1 MSVSL
6 EKGQKVD
13 LTKGN
18 NGLSKIIVGLGWDEA
33 APKGAKGLFSSLLG
47 KSTADIDCDA
57 SVLMLDENDK
67 LQGVSNLIYFGNLK
81 SKDGSVVHTGDN
93 LTGEGDGDDE
103 VILVDLSKVPKD
115 FKKLLFIVNIYDS
128 AKRHQD
134 FGMIKNAFIRVVN
147 STNKQELIRYDLS
160 DNYAGKTALIVGEI
174 YRHDAE
180 WKFGAIGESTTDG
193 SLKTIIDRY

>member
-18 NGLSKIIVGLGWDEA
+18 TGLSKIIVGLGWDA
-33 APKGAKGLFSSLLG
+33 AAHTGAKGLFGSLLG

-57 SVLMLDENDK
+57 SVLMLDENNK

-93 LTGEGDGDDE
+93 LNGEGDGDDE

-115 FKKLLFIVNIYDS
+115 FKKLLFVVNIYDCV
-128 AKRHQD
+128 KRRQD

-147 STNKQELIRYDLS
+147 SSNKQELIRYDLS

-174 YRHDAE
+174 YRHDGE
-180 WKFGAIGESTTDG
+180 WKFGAIGEPTTDD
-193 SLKTIIDRY
+193 SLKTIINRY